1 MIFNYVLTT
10 GDGSITGNLLNL
22 FEKNRKSSIVDYK
35 QYGFNEE
42 LPYVTNQDGEIRSN
56 ASALDFNVVT
66 GDHSSL
72 LSLNSQTLLEGEEE
86 VTEQDGQLFYNLA
99 SGGYFV
105 DTISGRDVFHFCPE
119 LDVSNEDIV
128 NYDKRDFATGILH
141 YSTTNPLDQDHL
153 RVKVH
158 AAYSNAAT
166 EQNFWTNY
174 DVFLNGQKIKYTEDP
189 VAGFT
194 GVETPPYGTTGNLF
208 AIPKKDR
215 TYEVYSDE
223 PDLFGSG
230 FIEGHCDLY
239 LNGMEQITDDILEL
253 YTGVHEMIETGI
265 QVFINNRIISE
276 QDTYNL

>member
-22 FEKNRKSSIVDYK
+22 FEKNRKSSIVDYY
-35 QYGFNEE
+35 QNGFNEE

-128 NYDKRDFATGILH
+128 NYDKRDFATGILT
-141 YSTTNPLDQDHL
+141 YSTSTFDYVAIDAL
-153 RVKVH
+153 RSKVYSD
-158 AAYSNAAT
+158 YSNGPVDFSGIIT
-166 EQNFWTNY
+166 LFDNH
-174 DVFLNGQKIKYTEDP
+174 DVFLNGQKLQISGYPDTS
-189 VAGFT
+189 VT
-194 GVETPPYGTTGNLF
+194 GRLF

-215 TYEVYSDE
+215 INEVYSDE

>member
-1 MIFNYVLTT
+1 MTFNYVLTT
-10 GDGSITGNLLNL
+10 GNGSVTGNFLNFL
-22 FEKNRKSSIVDYK
+22 EKNRKSNIVEYES
-35 QYGFNEE
+35 YIRPEYPF
-42 LPYVTNQDGEIRSN
+42 VVNQDGSLRFE
-56 ASALDFNVVT
+56 ASSLDLNVVT

-86 VTEQDGQLFYNLA
+86 VTNEGGQLYYDLA
-99 SGGYFV
+99 SGEYFV
-105 DTISGRDVFHFCPE
+105 DTISGQNVFHFIPE
-119 LDVSNEDIV
+119 LDVTNEDIV
-128 NYDKRDFATGILH
+128 NYDKRDFATGILL
-141 YSTTNPLDQDHL
+141 YSTTNFLDHDNL

-166 EQNFWTNY
+166 EQDFWTNY

-189 VAGFT
+189 VAEFT
-194 GVETPPYGTTGNLF
+194 GVETPANGTTGNLF

-215 TYEVYSDE
+215 VYEVYSDE

-253 YTGVHEMIETGI
+253 HTGVHQMIQTGI
-265 QVFINNRIISE
+265 QVFIDTRVISE
-276 QDTYNL
+276 EDTYNL